1 MAARRDPPPTM
12 RQVRELCR
20 ELLEESGRPWPG
32 TRAEASAMIARLR
45 ERRERAGEAHA
56 APAGGAPAG

>member
-1 MAARRDPPPTM
+1 MATRRDPPPTT
-12 RQVRELCR
+12 RQVFALCR

-45 ERRERAGEAHA
+45 ERRAAAGATV
-56 APAGGAPAG
+56 GRR